1 MTSDDVLILSI
12 DQGTT
17 STRAIVFDTAGS
29 PIASAQR
36 ELRQIYPKPGW
47 VEHDPEEIWDST
59 LLVCREVLEK
69 AERKSRKVV
78 AIGITNQR
86 ETTLIWDRK
95 TGTPVANA
103 IVWQDRR
110 TTELCAHLKAQGHE
124 EYVTATTG
132 LVLDPYF
139 SATKIN
145 WILDNHPGVRE
156 RANRG
161 ELAFGTI
168 DSFLLWRLTGGNV
181 HATDATNAART
192 MLYDIHNNCWDQNLL
207 QLFNVPA
214 EILPKVKDSSAN
226 FGATTPNLFG
236 RTIPITGLAGDQQA
250 ATVGQACFQPGMIK
264 CTYGTGCFALL
275 NTGPDAIPS
284 TNRLLTTIAYRLDGK
299 TTYALE
305 GSIFAAGAAVQWLRD
320 GLGVIDET
328 SDTEKLARGIEDTG
342 GLYVVPAFTGL
353 GAPYWDP
360 DARGAITGLTFQS
373 GVPQIAR
380 ATLEAVCYQTYD
392 LLTSMTADGAAKSDT
407 LRVDG
412 GMIENDWLMQFLAD
426 ILEIAVDRPK
436 IGEST
441 ALGAAFLAG
450 LHMSIYGSLEDIA
463 RKRQARDK
471 FLPAMRAER
480 RVALLTGWNS
490 AVRQVATRS

>member
-490 AVRQVATRS
+490 AVRRVATRS

>member
-1 MTSDDVLILSI
+1 
-12 DQGTT
+12 
-17 STRAIVFDTAGS
+17 
-29 PIASAQR
+29 
-36 ELRQIYPKPGW
+36 
-47 VEHDPEEIWDST
+47 
-59 LLVCREVLEK
+59 
-69 AERKSRKVV
+69 
-78 AIGITNQR
+78 
-86 ETTLIWDRK
+86 
-95 TGTPVANA
+95 
-103 IVWQDRR
+103 
-110 TTELCAHLKAQGHE
+110 
-124 EYVTATTG
+124 
-132 LVLDPYF
+132 
-139 SATKIN
+139 
-145 WILDNHPGVRE
+145 
-156 RANRG
+156 
-161 ELAFGTI
+161 
-168 DSFLLWRLTGGNV
+168 
-181 HATDATNAART
+181 

-214 EILPKVKDSSAN
+214 EILPKVKDSSAS

>member
-1 MTSDDVLILSI
+1 MLSI

-214 EILPKVKDSSAN
+214 ECLPKVKDSSAN